1 MIRRFQPFAAS
12 IALFISAPCW
22 CAAVAPDA
30 SGLDLTGMDRSI
42 MPGEDFFAYGNG
54 TWVKSTEIPEDLSS
68 WGTFTQLHEE
78 ATRETRQLLE
88 EAAQRKAPT
97 GSGERQI
104 GDYFAA
110 FMDEQMIESKGL
122 APLQPALQRIAAI
135 NDAQSLA
142 RVLGDSLR
150 TDVDALND
158 TNLYT
163 DNLFGLWVAPGFDG
177 NNRYTAYLLQG
188 GLGLPDR
195 EYYLAATAKMS
206 ETRDKYRAH
215 IAAVLQL
222 AGLAQTSAEAQA
234 KARRIFDF
242 ERRIAEQHAN
252 RVDSVDVNKANNPWP
267 RTEFEVKAPGLDWTA
282 FFGAAKLNK
291 ETILTV
297 WQPSAV
303 TGIAKV
309 AGRTPVTVWKDY
321 LSYHR
326 VDHFSPYL
334 SKALADEYFAFHGT
348 TLSGTPQQRERWKR
362 GVDATNAALG
372 EAVGQVYVKYH
383 FPPEARAEVQAM
395 VKNIKAAFTRRID
408 ALQWMSA
415 PTRAQ
420 AKEKLATLDV
430 GVGYP
435 DHWRSYAG
443 LIIDRNDA
451 LGNQQRAEEFQYEY
465 WRTKLGRGVDRT
477 AWVMSPQTV
486 NAVNLPLQ
494 NSLNF
499 PAAILQKPFFDPDA
513 LPSVNYGGI
522 GSLIGHEISH
532 SFDDQGS
539 QFDAHGK
546 LVNWWTPADLEHFQ
560 ASSRELVQQYNAY
573 HPFADAAINGQ
584 LTLSENIADV
594 AGLAASHDGWL
605 ASLGGNPAPTAQG
618 FTGEQQFFLS
628 FAQFWRTQSR
638 EASLRRQLLTN
649 GHSPGKYR
657 VATVRNLD
665 AWYQAFSV
673 VPGQTLYL
681 PPRERV
687 AVW

>member
-1 MIRRFQPFAAS
+1 MIRRFRPSSAS
-12 IALFISAPCW
+12 LALFTLTLCC
-22 CAAVAPDA
+22 CAATASDV
-30 SGLDLTGMDRSI
+30 SGLDLAGMDRSI
-42 MPGEDFFAYGNG
+42 KPGEDFFAYANG
-54 TWVKSTEIPEDLSS
+54 TWAKSTQIPADLSS
-68 WGTFTQLHEE
+68 WGTFTQLRDE
-78 ATRETRQLLE
+78 ATRKTRQLLE
-88 EAAQRKAPT
+88 QAAQRKAST
-97 GSGERQI
+97 GAGERQI

-110 FMDEQMIESKGL
+110 FMDEQRIESKGL
-122 APLQPALQRIAAI
+122 TPLQPALQRIAAI
-135 NDAQSLA
+135 ADAQSLA
-142 RVLGDSLR
+142 RVLGESLR
-150 TDVDALND
+150 ADVDALND

-163 DNLFGLWVAPGFDG
+163 DNLFGLWVAPSFDG

-195 EYYLAATAKMS
+195 EYYLSAAAKMS

-222 AGLAQTSAEAQA
+222 AGLARTSAEAQT
-234 KARRIFDF
+234 KGQSIFDL
-242 ERRIAEQHAN
+242 ERRIAEQHAS

-267 RTEFEVKAPGLDWTA
+267 RTEFAVKAPGLDWAA
-282 FFGAAKLNK
+282 FFSAAKLDR
-291 ETILTV
+291 ETIFTV
-297 WQPSAV
+297 WQPSAI

-309 AGRTPVTVWKDY
+309 AGSTPVAVWKDY
-321 LSYHR
+321 LAYHR

-334 SKALADEYFAFHGT
+334 PKVFADEYFAFHGT

-362 GVDATNAALG
+362 AVDVTNAALG
-372 EAVGQVYVKYH
+372 EAVGQVYVKYY
-383 FPPEARAEVQAM
+383 FPPETRVKVQAM
-395 VKNIKAAFTRRID
+395 VENIKTAFTRRID
-408 ALQWMSA
+408 ALQWMSG

-420 AKEKLATLDV
+420 AKAKLATLYV
-430 GVGYP
+430 GIGYP
-435 DHWRSYAG
+435 DHWRSYAR
-443 LIIDRNDA
+443 LTIDRDDA
-451 LGNQQRAEEFQYEY
+451 LGNQQRAEEFQYDY

-477 AWVMSPQTV
+477 AWVMTPQTV

-494 NSLNF
+494 NALNF

-522 GSLIGHEISH
+522 GSLLGHEISH
-532 SFDDQGS
+532 CFDDQGS

-546 LVNWWTPADLEHFQ
+546 RTNWWTPADLEHFQ
-560 ASSRELVQQYNAY
+560 ASSQVLVQQYNAY
-573 HPFADAAINGQ
+573 HPFADTAINGQ

-605 ASLGGNPAPTAQG
+605 ASLGGKPAPKAQG

-649 GHSPGKYR
+649 GHSPGQYR

-665 AWYQAFSV
+665 AWYEAFGV

-681 PPRERV
+681 APQERV
-687 AVW
+687 AIW